1 MQPDVDRTPQSI
13 ALLNDQARTTLTNCK
28 LIITQGI
35 DLLGNDAVDCILN
48 LVRRFDDF
56 SERNYPFGE
65 HDFGVTHMRI
75 DILTV
80 ETDARLGIDGWVLGI
95 GYLRHDMEHIA
106 PQPP

>member
-1 MQPDVDRTPQSI
+1 MTVRLISHTQLICFYSSI
-13 ALLNDQARTTLTNCK
+13 ISARPFTKWLFVFTSDGHVFIFRACV
-28 LIITQGI
+28 I
-35 DLLGNDAVDCILN
+35 ILN
-48 LVRRFDDF
+48 RDLHRYARAAIC
-56 SERNYPFGE
+56 GE

-95 GYLRHDMEHIA
+95 GYLHHDMEHIA